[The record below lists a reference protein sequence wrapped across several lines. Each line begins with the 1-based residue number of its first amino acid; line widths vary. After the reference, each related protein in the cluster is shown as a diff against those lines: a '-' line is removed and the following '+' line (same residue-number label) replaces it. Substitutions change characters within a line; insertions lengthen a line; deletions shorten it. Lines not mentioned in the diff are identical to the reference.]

1 MQAFLTLT
9 AALWTY
15 SAGRRHLVVLYVLS
29 FVVSHA
35 LHMCEPYVVGQ
46 ILNGI
51 QHAAS
56 GQEGLMQIWW
66 HLGMLLLLSVG
77 FWVFHGPARLVERR
91 NAFFVRRA
99 FKQNVFT
106 IVTSLPM
113 QWHRAN
119 HSGQTINRISKASQ
133 ALFSF
138 SENSFQA
145 IGMVISP
152 LGALVALTLVM
163 PSAALVA
170 AGVVVCFLTVVVLF
184 DRVLLPLYDQVNE
197 RDHHV
202 ASALHDYITNIKTVV
217 TLRLEPLTHSE
228 IWKRMT
234 HPLSVFWKEVYLN
247 QAKWFST
254 GFLLSLM
261 TSVVLGWYAWSTMSA
276 GGALLVGT
284 FFMLYDYLQKVGN
297 ACQTFAW
304 KYGDTVMQY
313 ADFQSV
319 EPILSADR
327 AEYHTTHRLPDGWR
341 TVEIKNLHFTYNDE
355 EGGRTHLKDISI
367 VLHRPRKIALIGES
381 GSGKSTLMAVI
392 RGLHPCVAD
401 VACDGV
407 PLPYGM
413 KHLATHV
420 TLIPQDP
427 EIFENTIE
435 YNITLDTDQDE
446 HEVMEDVGLARFAS
460 VLKGLPHGLKTH
472 TAEKG
477 VNFSGGEKQRLA
489 LARGFFAAEKSS
501 ILLLDEPT
509 SSVDPGNERAI
520 YENLFERFGDR
531 CVVSSLHK
539 LYLLPLFDEAY
550 VFRQGIVIAHGT
562 PSELTRPGGALHDL
576 WERERMAIT
585 KPS

>member
-1 MQAFLTLT
+1 MQAFVALT
-9 AALWTY
+9 AAFWKY
-15 SAGRRHLVVLYVLS
+15 SEGRRHLVVLYVLS
-29 FVVSHA
+29 FVMSHV
-35 LHMCEPYVVGQ
+35 LHMLEPYAVGQ

-51 QHAAS
+51 QHAIS
-56 GQEGLMQIWW
+56 GQEGLMQLWW
-66 HLGMLLLLSVG
+66 YLGMLLLLSVG
-77 FWVFHGPARLVERR
+77 FWLFHGPARLVERR

-99 FKQNVFT
+99 FKQYLFT

-113 QWHRAN
+113 QWHKVN

-152 LGALVALTLVM
+152 LGALIALALVM
-163 PSAALVA
+163 PSAAFVA
-170 AGVVVCFLTVVVLF
+170 GGVIVCFLSVVVLF
-184 DRVLLPLYDQVNE
+184 DRVLLPLYGQVNE
-197 RDHHV
+197 RDHYV

-217 TLRLEPLTHSE
+217 TLRLEPLTHTE
-228 IWKRMT
+228 LWKRMT
-234 HPLSVFWKEVYLN
+234 HPFPVYWKEVYLN

-254 GFLLSLM
+254 GFLISLM
-261 TSVVLGWYAWSTMSA
+261 TSVVLGWYAWSTINA
-276 GGALLVGT
+276 GGTLLVGT

-327 AEYHTTHRLPDGWR
+327 AEYHAAHRLPDEWK
-341 TVEIKNLHFTYNDE
+341 TVEINHLKFAYEDE
-355 EGGRTHLKDISI
+355 EGGRTHLKNVSI
-367 VLHRPRKIALIGES
+367 VLNRSRKIAFIGES
-381 GSGKSTLMAVI
+381 GSGKSTLMALI
-392 RGLHPCVAD
+392 RGLHPCKAD
-401 VACDGV
+401 VVCDGV
-407 PLPYGM
+407 PLPHGM
-413 KHLATHV
+413 KHLAAHV

-427 EIFENTIE
+427 EIFENTVE
-435 YNITLDTDQDE
+435 YNITLDTDQDQR
-446 HEVMEDVGLARFAS
+446 EVMEDVRLARFGS
-460 VLKGLPHGLKTH
+460 VLNVLPRGLKTH

-520 YENLFERFGDR
+520 YENLFERFSDR

-539 LYLLPLFDEAY
+539 LYLLPMFDEAY
-550 VFRQGIVIAHGT
+550 VFREGAVVAHGT
-562 PSELTRPGGALHDL
+562 PRELTSPGGALHEL
-576 WERERMAIT
+576 WERERSIAA
-585 KPS
+585 KPI